1 MGERDLKIPRQARDD
16 SVFSR
21 DDSVY
26 IREDSAYSLDD
37 SAPSL
42 DDSVLVGWQRLMA
55 GHFAVPPAV
64 NERVKTLP
72 YIQSGFAKLK
82 SFPRF
87 CVDLWDFIALMC
99 KMTNKIL

>member
-1 MGERDLKIPRQARDD
+1 M
-16 SVFSR
+16 V
-21 DDSVY
+21 
-26 IREDSAYSLDD
+26 
-37 SAPSL
+37 
-42 DDSVLVGWQRLMA
+42 
-55 GHFAVPPAV
+55 GHFAISPAA
-64 NERVKTLP
+64 NGRVKSLP

>member
-1 MGERDLKIPRQARDD
+1 
-16 SVFSR
+16 
-21 DDSVY
+21 
-26 IREDSAYSLDD
+26 
-37 SAPSL
+37 
-42 DDSVLVGWQRLMA
+42 MA
-55 GHFAVPPAV
+55 GHFAVPPAA
-64 NERVKTLP
+64 NGRVKTLP